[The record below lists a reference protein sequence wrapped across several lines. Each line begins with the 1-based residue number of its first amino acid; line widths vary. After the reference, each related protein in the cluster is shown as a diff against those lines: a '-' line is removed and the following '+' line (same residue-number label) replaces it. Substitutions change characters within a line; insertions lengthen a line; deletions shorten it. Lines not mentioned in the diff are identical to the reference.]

1 MSVEEIARAF
11 FDLGDGCTMSAKKDG
26 LVNIGGFIATNDDEL
41 ATRLSNMLILIEG
54 FTTYGGLAGRDL
66 EAIAIGL
73 DEVLDERYLEH
84 RVGQVRRFGE
94 RLVAAGVP
102 IVLPI
107 GGHAVFLDARRFLP
121 HIPQERFPAQAL
133 TCALYLEGGVRGVE
147 IGGLMFGAPDEQGK
161 WTWPELELVRLAV
174 PRRVYTDAHLDHV
187 ADACARLLACRDTI
201 RGLRI
206 VQRAAVLPHFTARLE
221 PV

>member
-1 MSVEEIARAF
+1 
-11 FDLGDGCTMSAKKDG
+11 
-26 LVNIGGFIATNDDEL
+26 
-41 ATRLSNMLILIEG
+41 MLILIEG

-73 DEVLDERYLEH
+73 EEVLEERYLEH

-94 RLVAAGVP
+94 KLRAAGVP

-107 GGHAVFLDARRFLP
+107 GGHGVYLDARRFLP
-121 HIPQERFPAQAL
+121 HIPQPQFPAQAL

-147 IGGLMFGAPDEQGK
+147 IGGLMLGKLDEFTGQ

-187 ADACARLLACRDTI
+187 VDVCTRLLAEREKI
-201 RGLRI
+201 RGLK
-206 VQRAAVLPHFTARLE
+206 VVARAPVLPHFTARLE
-221 PV
+221 PIAK